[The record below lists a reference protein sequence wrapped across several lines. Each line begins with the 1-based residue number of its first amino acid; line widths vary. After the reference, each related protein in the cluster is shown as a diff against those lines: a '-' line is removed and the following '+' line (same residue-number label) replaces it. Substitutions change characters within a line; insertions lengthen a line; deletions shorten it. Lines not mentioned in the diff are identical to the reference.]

1 MPKPLVTARYRLVLT
16 FQDVA
21 SSVVMPGWQS
31 CLGANPASP
40 LSPDRRPARSH
51 AVTACRHYL
60 TPNSQCQCFATW
72 QLERCGAGCGSRL
85 ASASWLV
92 AQFRRR
98 WCAAATANLH
108 NALFCKV
115 SASQS
120 QAPFV
125 GSHRFAPCGFTK
137 PALCKLASAG
147 AGASAACTPQPLR
160 VLRAGALSPLWCA
173 GTWVLVSCFASLS
186 GLWPAAMYLVLAP
199 AHPSG
204 LALLRSFARAVCPS
218 APQRGLPQNRAKTRR
233 LTAAACWDR
242 LCGSTFGRPTAGQ

>member
-1 MPKPLVTARYRLVLT
+1 VSLTLPTEGRFAPRAGQATPLLSPDRRPGSYSQLARRSTAMPKPLVTARYRLVLT

-125 GSHRFAPCGFTK
+125 AATASRPAGLQNRRYANLPPLERARQPPALPSRFASYVQAPVALVVCWHLGF
-137 PALCKLASAG
+137 S
-147 AGASAACTPQPLR
+147 Q
-160 VLRAGALSPLWCA
+160 
-173 GTWVLVSCFASLS
+173 
-186 GLWPAAMYLVLAP
+186 
-199 AHPSG
+199 
-204 LALLRSFARAVCPS
+204 LLRKS
-218 APQRGLPQNRAKTRR
+218 L
-233 LTAAACWDR
+233 
-242 LCGSTFGRPTAGQ
+242 